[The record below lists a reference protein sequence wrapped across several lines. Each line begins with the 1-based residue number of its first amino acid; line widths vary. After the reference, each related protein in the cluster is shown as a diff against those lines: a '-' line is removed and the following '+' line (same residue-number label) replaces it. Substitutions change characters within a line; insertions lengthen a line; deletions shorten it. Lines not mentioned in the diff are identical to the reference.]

1 MGSLKTLQLCV
12 CLLFW
17 GSGIEARSARRGNW
31 TTRPAKLAR
40 AELSCPKSLS
50 LIYFVKTEK
59 HPKWDKHK
67 IPLHDMS
74 TRLWTQRWLK
84 NWRFCQNASWVLLA
98 TTTRF
103 EEAVRLSESVWAI
116 GAVNLPLALPD
127 LLAQLVLPTWLAAAL
142 FSSHEW
148 SALFDPDG
156 RTNYVPM
163 ETTLEPLNSI
173 SCSWD
178 TRCFSHFWW
187 DHLRKIWGGTSL
199 SFAI

>member
-17 GSGIEARSARRGNW
+17 GSGIEARSAWRGNW

-59 HPKWDKHK
+59 HPKWDRHK

-127 LLAQLVLPTWLAAAL
+127 LLAQLVLITNLTCSCFVFRSWMVC
-142 FSSHEW
+142 FVW
-148 SALFDPDG
+148 SG
-156 RTNYVPM
+156 WSY
-163 ETTLEPLNSI
+163 
-173 SCSWD
+173 
-178 TRCFSHFWW
+178 
-187 DHLRKIWGGTSL
+187 
-199 SFAI
+199 